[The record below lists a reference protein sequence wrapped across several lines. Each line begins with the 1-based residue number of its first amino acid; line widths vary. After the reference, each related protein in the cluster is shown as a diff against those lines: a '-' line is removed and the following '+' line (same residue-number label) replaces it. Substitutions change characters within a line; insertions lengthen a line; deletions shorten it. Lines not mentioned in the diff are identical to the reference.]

1 MLYAMCGFANFG
13 SVGIMIA
20 GVSAL
25 VPERRDEIVPLAMR
39 ALLSGAM
46 ASGLT
51 GCMIGLLPVS

>member
-1 MLYAMCGFANFG
+1 MVYAMCGFANFG

-20 GVSAL
+20 GVSSL

-39 ALLSGAM
+39 ALLSGTM

-51 GCMIGLLPVS
+51 GCLIGLLPVT